1 MKMLGKAHGWIGK
14 ALHRWRLLW
23 TLDAGHR
30 FQTRYHTCW
39 FRRECGEAFRYGRT
53 VNLSVGPLLVV
64 AGFLFLPTPGPSFII
79 VVIGL
84 WMVAGELLVMAR
96 LFDRMEVRLR
106 KVARWV
112 KEKVWARSPNAV
124 KVSVVLGAAGA
135 VLYGIYRLSFSG

>member
-14 ALHRWRLLW
+14 APHRWRLLW

-30 FQTRYHTCW
+30 FQTRYQTCR
-39 FRRECGEAFRYGRT
+39 FRRECGEAYRYGRA
-53 VNLSVGPLLVV
+53 VNLSAGPLLVV

-79 VVIGL
+79 IVIGL

-106 KVARWV
+106 KVARRV
-112 KEKVWARSPNAV
+112 KDTWARSPNATKIPV
-124 KVSVVLGAAGA
+124 ILGAAG
-135 VLYGIYRLSFSG
+135 VVFYGIYRLFFSG